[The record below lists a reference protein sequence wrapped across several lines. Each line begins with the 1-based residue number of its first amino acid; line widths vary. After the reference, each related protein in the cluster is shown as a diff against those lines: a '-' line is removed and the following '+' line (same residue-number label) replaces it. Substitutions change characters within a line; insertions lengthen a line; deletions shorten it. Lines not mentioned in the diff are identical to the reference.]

1 MKRQII
7 INGSAIKDLVSFYE
21 EINRVFMSDENWKI
35 RNSLDAFND
44 LLYGGFGAVKTAEPI
59 DLIWLDIER
68 SKEALGYKATKAF
81 YEEKLKPGSLFNKA
95 LFERKLA
102 LLESG
107 TGETYFDI
115 IMSIIS
121 DHQNIDLKTDL

>member
-7 INGSAIKDLVSFYE
+7 INGNAIRDVASFYE
-21 EINRVFMSDENWKI
+21 EINRVFMFDENWII

-44 LLYGGFGAVKTAEPI
+44 LLYGGFGAVKGTEPI

-68 SKEALGYKATKAF
+68 SKEALGYKATKAL
-81 YEEKLKPGSLFNKA
+81 YEEKLRPGSLFNRA
-95 LFERKLA
+95 IFERKLA
-102 LLESG
+102 LLENG

-115 IMSIIS
+115 IISIIS
-121 DHQNIDLKTDL
+121 DQQNIDLKTDH